1 VSFNVPR
8 QAKGVVWTY
17 EGGIG
22 YLARPETELLLLVA
36 GSLFAGDAYYEQD
49 PLRRGRFYQ
58 LTRKLCLKDPL
69 YVAALARYARQV
81 LGLRSGPSA
90 LVAHLFWWGP
100 KALAE
105 EAARGVWLRG
115 DEHLETLAYTRAQG
129 WRITKG
135 LKRAVA
141 WRLNAM
147 SPQALLKYQKKG
159 YAFSQRDALILSHP
173 KPQDPAHAL
182 VYEWLVRGKRGL
194 PEAQAFVAR
203 LLEERPTWERILS
216 TKGASR
222 ESWLEA
228 LPHLRGLSLVRN
240 LNNLHR
246 FRLLEEEG
254 VREAL
259 AQRLLSP
266 EVPGWRVYPYQWLQA
281 ILMGRREGWPGEIL
295 ALLEAALE
303 ASLPPLPLEGETL
316 VLVDVSGS
324 MYQPLSA
331 RSEATYALAAAS
343 LGALLYRRT
352 RGRLVGF
359 DHALHPVPLPPEAP
373 LSETVDHL
381 LAAGRGGTHLGMA
394 LERTLSGFPG
404 RRVVVFTDEQ
414 VHDDAYKPL
423 RRWLREDPARSAY
436 VVNVVGYH
444 PLAFPERGV
453 VRVGGWS
460 ERLLELLFLLE
471 VDDPVAWI
479 RSGGWETA
487 APAAPPSEDEEEEEG
502 R

>member
-1 VSFNVPR
+1 VSFNAPK
-8 QAKGVVWTY
+8 QTKGVAWTY
-17 EGGIG
+17 EGGVG
-22 YLARPETELLLLVA
+22 YLASPETELLLLVA
-36 GSLFAGDAYYEQD
+36 GSLFSGDTFYEGE
-49 PLRRGRFYQ
+49 PLRQRRFHE
-58 LTRKLCLKDPL
+58 LARKLSRRDPR

-100 KALAE
+100 KEVAE

-115 DEHLETLAYTRAQG
+115 DEHLETLAYTRLQG
-129 WRITKG
+129 WKLTKG

-147 SPQALLKYQKKG
+147 SPQALLKYRKEG
-159 YAFSQRDALILSHP
+159 HAFSQRDALILAHP

-182 VYEWLVRGKRGL
+182 VYEWLVRGKRAL

-222 ESWLEA
+222 ESWWEA
-228 LPHLRGLSLVRN
+228 LPHLQGLSLVRN
-240 LNNLHR
+240 LSNLHR
-246 FRLLEEEG
+246 FGLLEETG
-254 VREAL
+254 VQEAL
-259 AQRLLSP
+259 ARKLLSP
-266 EVPGWRVYPYQWLQA
+266 QVAGWRVYPYQWLQA
-281 ILMGRREGWPGEIL
+281 ILRGREEGWPGKVL
-295 ALLEAALE
+295 TLLETALE

-324 MYQPLSA
+324 MYAPLS
-331 RSEATYALAAAS
+331 RWSEATYALAAAS

-352 RGRLVGF
+352 GGWLVGF

-373 LSETVDHL
+373 LPELVAHL
-381 LAAGRGGTHLGMA
+381 LAAGRGGTRLGLA
-394 LERTLSGFPG
+394 LEKTLPRFPG
-404 RRVVVFTDEQ
+404 RRAVVFTDEQ
-414 VHDDAYKPL
+414 VHDDAYRPL
-423 RRWLREDPARSAY
+423 RRWLREDPGRSAY
-436 VVNVVGYH
+436 VVNVAGYH

-479 RSGGWETA
+479 RSGGWEATVPF
-487 APAAPPSEDEEEEEG
+487 APSPEDEEEG